1 VAHQPLRLV
10 PAMGDILAFGGSI
23 GGSGLAGDVQA
34 VVDEASR
41 FRHKLVR
48 DVGLDAAD
56 DCEYRGCAGMHQEQR
71 IQKRLLLIF
80 FHEEQKAYYSIS

>member
-1 VAHQPLRLV
+1 MR
-10 PAMGDILAFGGSI
+10 DRLAFGGSI

-34 VVDEASR
+34 VIDEASR

-56 DCEYRGCAGMHQEQR
+56 YGEYGACAGMCQGQR
-71 IQKRLLLIF
+71 IQKRMLLIF
-80 FHEEQKAYYSIS
+80 LHGEQKAYYSIS